1 MSRRKAERPVR
12 TPTGDWQVAVDPGNN
27 GAIVAGRVVE
37 GRLCV
42 AAAVTWQHRVRKAGP
57 CWVVRAGGEGW
68 GSQERTTGSLFA
80 VGEGFARWC
89 DELGVGAYRLTV
101 EGLFGRG
108 PTLERLSWYA
118 GLVAGPLLDGAVGA
132 IERPLATSW
141 RSEVLGVRGG
151 TPADEAEQ
159 AAIEWA
165 RENVLGAGGVAG
177 VGHVAEACAIA
188 WWRACR

>member
-1 MSRRKAERPVR
+1 MTRRSAPRPVR
-12 TPTGDWQVAVDPGNN
+12 VPTGDWQVAVDPGNN
-27 GAIVAGRVVE
+27 GAVVAGRVVD

-57 CWVVRAGGEGW
+57 AWVVRAGGEGW
-68 GSQERTTGSLFA
+68 GSHERTTGSLFA
-80 VGEGFARWC
+80 VGEGFARWL
-89 DELGVGAYRLTV
+89 DELGVPAYRLTV

-118 GLVAGPLLDGAVGA
+118 GLVAGPLLDGATGA

-165 RENVLGAGGVAG
+165 RESVLGAGGVAG

>member
-1 MSRRKAERPVR
+1 MSRRKPERPVLV
-12 TPTGDWQVAVDPGNN
+12 PGGDWQVAVDPGNN

-42 AAAVTWQHRVRKAGP
+42 AAAVTWQHRARKAGP
-57 CWVVRAGGEGW
+57 CWVVKAGGEGW
-68 GSQERTTGSLFA
+68 GSHERTTGSLFA
-80 VGEGFARWC
+80 VGEGFSAWC

-118 GLVAGPLLDGAVGA
+118 GLVAGPLLDGAVGP

-141 RSEVLGVRGG
+141 RSAVLGVRGG
-151 TPADEAEQ
+151 TPADEAEE
-159 AAIEWA
+159 AAIRWA
-165 RENVLGAGGVAG
+165 GEHVLGAGEIAG

-188 WWRACR
+188 WWRASQ